1 MGELIRVPEGRDREI
16 VEKYQGGLTMAQI
29 GEEFGI
35 TRQRVCQIFKRYGIA
50 ADMSRRG
57 RKPTN
62 PALMKKY
69 SDRAVELGNKVQA
82 AQEFGVSVD
91 TIGRALRRAGIS
103 LRKTKFT
110 SDKVKTDIISR
121 YRLAES
127 LSKIAMSYETRP
139 QHINSLLRKWG
150 VEPNRAINWKRKGSF
165 TISQG

>member
-1 MGELIRVPEGRDREI
+1 MGEVIRIPAGRDKEVI
-16 VEKYQGGLTMAQI
+16 ELYHSGATMAQV
-29 GEEFGI
+29 GEKFGI
-35 TRQRVCQIFKRYGIA
+35 TRQRVCQIFKRYGVA

-57 RKPTN
+57 RKPTD
-62 PALMKKY
+62 PALMQSY
-69 SDRAVELGNKVQA
+69 ADRAMALGSKVAA

-91 TIGRALRRAGIS
+91 TIGRALRRAGVS

-110 SDKVKTDIISR
+110 SDQVKTDIITR
-121 YRLAES
+121 YRLSES
-127 LSKIAMSYETRP
+127 LTKIALSYETRP